1 MGIWELLQNLMEYI
15 GNKGTK
21 PKKNPCSPFKKR
33 KTGSFMSACV
43 FKECK
48 N

>member
-21 PKKNPCSPFKKR
+21 QKKSLFPLSKR
-33 KTGSFMSACV
+33 EKLDRS
-43 FKECK
+43 
-48 N
+48 